1 MSLALSCKKR
11 TAEMKP
17 SCLSKR
23 VHCSIFRPTACR
35 RNAGVTGKEEPEMTD
50 RHALLTFLADET
62 HAALL
67 RAHRLGAPRT
77 ALNEAE
83 ELMAIRLNI
92 LRRQD
97 NEAQL
102 ELPLDIKAAA

>member
-1 MSLALSCKKR
+1 M
-11 TAEMKP
+11 
-17 SCLSKR
+17 
-23 VHCSIFRPTACR
+23 IQ
-35 RNAGVTGKEEPEMTD
+35 D
-50 RHALLTFLADET
+50 RHALLSFLADET
-62 HAALL
+62 HAILV
-67 RAHRLGAPRT
+67 RAHTGGAPAT
-77 ALNEAE
+77 ATLLNEAE

>member
-1 MSLALSCKKR
+1 
-11 TAEMKP
+11 
-17 SCLSKR
+17 
-23 VHCSIFRPTACR
+23 
-35 RNAGVTGKEEPEMTD
+35 MTD

-62 HAALL
+62 HAALT
-67 RAHRLGAPRT
+67 RAHLVGTPSA
-77 ALNEAE
+77 ALLEAE

>member
-1 MSLALSCKKR
+1 
-11 TAEMKP
+11 
-17 SCLSKR
+17 
-23 VHCSIFRPTACR
+23 
-35 RNAGVTGKEEPEMTD
+35 MTD
-50 RHALLTFLADET
+50 RHALLSFLADET

-67 RAHRLGAPRT
+67 RAQHAGAPPT
-77 ALNEAE
+77 SMLLDEAE
-83 ELMAIRLNI
+83 ELMAIRMNI

>member
-1 MSLALSCKKR
+1 
-11 TAEMKP
+11 
-17 SCLSKR
+17 
-23 VHCSIFRPTACR
+23 
-35 RNAGVTGKEEPEMTD
+35 MTD

-67 RAHRLGAPRT
+67 RAHGAGAQIA

>member
-1 MSLALSCKKR
+1 
-11 TAEMKP
+11 
-17 SCLSKR
+17 
-23 VHCSIFRPTACR
+23 
-35 RNAGVTGKEEPEMTD
+35 MTD

-62 HAALL
+62 HAALQ
-67 RAHRLGAPRT
+67 RAHRAGTQGA
-77 ALNEAE
+77 ALQEAE

>member
-1 MSLALSCKKR
+1 
-11 TAEMKP
+11 
-17 SCLSKR
+17 
-23 VHCSIFRPTACR
+23 V
-35 RNAGVTGKEEPEMTD
+35 TD

-67 RAHRLGAPRT
+67 RAHRAGAQGT
-77 ALNEAE
+77 ALKEAE

-102 ELPLDIKAAA
+102 ELPLDVKAAA

>member
-1 MSLALSCKKR
+1 
-11 TAEMKP
+11 
-17 SCLSKR
+17 
-23 VHCSIFRPTACR
+23 
-35 RNAGVTGKEEPEMTD
+35 MTD
-50 RHALLTFLADET
+50 RQALLTFLADET

-67 RAHRLGAPRT
+67 RAHRTGASSV
-77 ALNEAE
+77 ALSEAE

-102 ELPLDIKAAA
+102 ELPLDVKAAA

>member
-1 MSLALSCKKR
+1 M
-11 TAEMKP
+11 
-17 SCLSKR
+17 
-23 VHCSIFRPTACR
+23 FD
-35 RNAGVTGKEEPEMTD
+35 D
-50 RHALLTFLADET
+50 RHALLSYLAEET
-62 HAALL
+62 HTALL
-67 RAHRLGAPRT
+67 SAHRSGAPRT
-77 ALNEAE
+77 AVLLNEAE

>member
-1 MSLALSCKKR
+1 
-11 TAEMKP
+11 
-17 SCLSKR
+17 
-23 VHCSIFRPTACR
+23 
-35 RNAGVTGKEEPEMTD
+35 MTD

-67 RAHRLGAPRT
+67 RAQRVGVASS

-83 ELMAIRLNI
+83 ELMAIRMNI

-102 ELPLDIKAAA
+102 ELQLEIKAAA